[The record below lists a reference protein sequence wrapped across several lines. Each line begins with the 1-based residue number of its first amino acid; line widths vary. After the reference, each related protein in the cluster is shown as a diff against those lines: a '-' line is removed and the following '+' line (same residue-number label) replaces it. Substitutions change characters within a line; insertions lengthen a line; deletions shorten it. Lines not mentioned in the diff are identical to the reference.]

1 MKALVQTMRQQEQR
15 HLWSMRWL
23 IVSAFVQSGAVLYIA
38 LGAEG
43 RARVPGWAFVVW
55 GVLALIVAA
64 LAAIA
69 NAVRPQDGVLNLP
82 LGPAYA
88 PRVPHAAA
96 APHAPPA
103 APSSPD
109 QT

>member
-1 MKALVQTMRQQEQR
+1 
-15 HLWSMRWL
+15 MRWL
-23 IVSAFVQSGAVLYIA
+23 IVSAFVQGGAVLYVA

-69 NAVRPQDGVLNLP
+69 NAVRPNDGLLNLP
-82 LGPAYA
+82 LGPAYVPTPPQSNVA
-88 PRVPHAAA
+88 PAA
-96 APHAPPA
+96 APPPPSAPPNE
-103 APSSPD
+103 
-109 QT
+109 